1 MSRHQQNLT
10 EAIHG
15 QVLSRWKRELL
26 WKQSIPQNYANSYY
40 FITNVFYWDLRQGCC
55 LETLLASYL
64 FSSLKSCQFAQQS
77 LLVLYG
83 VSEKVMLRL
92 WHLLGNKGRFKK
104 KKKVGLKSNACAL
117 RGSRIV
123 SVEQCCR
130 WVPPASSLAFDK
142 MVKFH
147 LITHQPVMNFWQF
160 GTYVLVKIK

>member
-104 KKKVGLKSNACAL
+104 KRKSGTQVKCLCFKGFWDSKCRTVLQVGPSCF
-117 RGSRIV
+117 SP
-123 SVEQCCR
+123 S
-130 WVPPASSLAFDK
+130 
-142 MVKFH
+142 
-147 LITHQPVMNFWQF
+147 FWQDGEVSFDHPSASDEFLAIWNLCF
-160 GTYVLVKIK
+160 G

>member
-40 FITNVFYWDLRQGCC
+40 FITNVFYWDLQQGCC

-64 FSSLKSCQFAQQS
+64 FSSLKSCQLAQQS

-83 VSEKVMLRL
+83 GSEKVMLRL
-92 WHLLGNKGRFKK
+92 WHHLGTKRMFK

-117 RGSRIV
+117 RGSGIV
-123 SVEQCCR
+123 SVEQSCR
-130 WVPPASSLAFDK
+130 RVPPASPLAFDT
-142 MVKFH
+142 MVMFH
-147 LITHQPVMNFWQF
+147 LITHLPVMNFWQF
-160 GTYVLVKIK
+160 GTDVFVKTK